1 MLDRL
6 RCRGDDGGFSLIES
20 VVALAIASVV
30 FTALAAAM
38 ISSLKATV
46 YARQAQQAS
55 DVVQQSMEQ
64 LRAMGFDALV
74 MRSTDLG
81 VNDPLP
87 LAACTC
93 FDPTHDV
100 ASGAATEPLVVGS
113 SGSVSP
119 HEATVTVN
127 STVYTLRSYVT
138 RPADSTGVGYKRI
151 TVVGTWSSLGQAH
164 MRLLSSLVSNA
175 RSGLPLPDYKFT
187 LTTPATACVSPGGT
201 LVYGFTI
208 KNNGAR
214 DSFTLGTSATSGPT
228 WTLYL
233 DDGTSSVG
241 SWGADD
247 SQVSSASGA
256 PLVGPIE
263 VNTSLQFWAVANL
276 DSGAPVGTYANT
288 FTATSAS
295 DPSVSQSLAT
305 TSQVA
310 SVCTSSPSPSPSASP
325 SPSPSPT
332 AVAPPQPAS
341 TCTTTLPSVST
352 GNGVTPTT
360 YYLANGATNTTNTTA
375 SALLPIARLAP
386 PVSTTL
392 WDYSTDLAANT
403 AGRYLSPSGTS
414 VATAVDWRYQLS
426 SATKIVGNGV
436 LSLWAAPV
444 SGNPADP
451 LVVTVT
457 VRQLNSSG
465 TVLATFT
472 STAYGSGAWGCSGPQ
487 NFGVSIPFGN
497 GNGTSFSA
505 NDFIDVQV
513 SVSGAPAEL
522 AYDTTTFSSNLTLP
536 IKSGG

>member
-6 RCRGDDGGFSLIES
+6 RCRGDDSGFSLIES

-46 YARQAQQAS
+46 YARQVQQAS

-64 LRAMGFDALV
+64 LRASGFDALA
-74 MRSTDLG
+74 MRTSDLV

-100 ASGAATEPLVVGS
+100 ASGASTEPLVVGS
-113 SGSVSP
+113 SGSLSP
-119 HEATVTVN
+119 HVATVTVN

-138 RPADSTGVGYKRI
+138 RPADSTGVSYKRI
-151 TVVGTWSSLGQAH
+151 TVVGTWGSLGQAH

-187 LTTPATACVSPGGT
+187 LATPATACASPGGT

-214 DSFTLGTSATSGPT
+214 DSFTLGSGSASGPT
-228 WTLYL
+228 WTFYL

-241 SWGADD
+241 SWGSDD
-247 SQVSSASGA
+247 SAVPTASGA

-263 VNTSLQFWAVANL
+263 VNTSLRVWAVASL
-276 DSGAPVGTYANT
+276 ASAASPGSYANT

-295 DPSVSQSLAT
+295 DPSVSQSLST
-305 TSQVA
+305 TSLVA
-310 SVCTSSPSPSPSASP
+310 SVCTATPSPSPSGSP

-332 AVAPPQPAS
+332 AVAPPQWAT

-360 YYLANGATNTTNTTA
+360 YYLANGGTNTTNTLA
-375 SALLPIARLAP
+375 SAVLPIARLAP

-403 AGRYLSPSGTS
+403 AGRYLSPTGTS
-414 VATAVDWRYQLS
+414 VATAVDWRYQFS
-426 SATKIVGNGV
+426 SATQIVGNGM
-436 LSLWAAPV
+436 LSLWAAPA

-457 VRQLNSSG
+457 VRQLSSSG
-465 TVLATFT
+465 TVLSTFT
-472 STAYGSGAWGCSGPQ
+472 GTSYGSGAWGCSGPKD
-487 NFGVSIPFGN
+487 FGVSVPFGT
-497 GNGTSFSA
+497 GNGSSFSA

-522 AYDTTTFSSNLTLP
+522 AFDTTTFSSNLTLP